1 MNLSEKQVVNNIFIF
16 LFKLNYNE
24 KLSFLTTAE
33 RQRRFSM
40 KISTDCFRE
49 YIRNIN
55 NLNFLRVIKITDI
68 N

>member
-55 NLNFLRVIKITDI
+55 NLNFSRVIKFTVI